1 MLFFLLDSFP
11 CLNNQTISPH
21 NIYFT
26 NLREFVSIKFPE
38 NVEFDLPEI
47 DENFVFNFL
56 STLDISISTGLDGIG
71 PRLLKLSSGV
81 ITKSLT
87 FIVRKSIENG
97 VFPLSWKQA
106 KVTPLFKNGSRDEI
120 NNYRP
125 ISILPT
131 LSKLI
136 EKFIQ
141 KIMYPFLMNLMLSID
156 HKVVLGRVILQKLRY
171 Y

>member
-1 MLFFLLDSFP
+1 MTDESILAETFNDYFV
-11 CLNNQTISPH
+11 
-21 NIYFT
+21 NIASKLKEPMTPPDFT
-26 NLREFVSIKFPE
+26 KLREFVSMKFLE
-38 NVEFDLPEI
+38 NIEFDLPEI
-47 DENFVFNFL
+47 DEKFVFNFL
-56 STLDISISTGLDGIG
+56 STLDVSKSTGLDGIG

-141 KIMYPFLMNLMLSID
+141 KKYCILS
-156 HKVVLGRVILQKLRY
+156 
-171 Y
+171 